1 MLFRF
6 FMKKLITD
14 TSSEE
19 IRRVTTLLGQSGI
32 KYEIRTVRPRGSIGT
47 AMDSRSYASVNLAMY
62 KGASL
67 PAFVYMV
74 YVNRRDV
81 DRAREVI
88 NR

>member
-1 MLFRF
+1 
-6 FMKKLITD
+6 MKKLVTD

-19 IRRVTTLLGQSGI
+19 IRRVTTLLQESGI
-32 KYEIRTVRPRGSIGT
+32 KYDIRTVRPRGSIGT
-47 AMDSRSYASVNLAMY
+47 AMDSRAYANVNLAMY

-81 DRAREVI
+81 DRARAI
-88 NR
+88 ISA